1 MKAFLKSFL
10 STVTVGLFLCATCVC
25 VQLSHA
31 DEDPGMGLAPCP
43 EIACTNASSCSIQT
57 PIFGAQFCGYNNSN
71 VCTTGDYQTDCS
83 GCVQCRDVDQSATLL
98 CRCTK

>member
-31 DEDPGMGLAPCP
+31 DDPGLGANCEVWALVICRARAGAPPCP
-43 EIACTNASSCSIQT
+43 STKPSCAW
-57 PIFGAQFCGYNNSN
+57 GNNGSDT
-71 VCTTGDYQTDCS
+71 VCDCF
-83 GCVQCRDVDQSATLL
+83 
-98 CRCTK
+98 